1 MYDVALSHVTN
12 PNKRHAFKL
21 FTNPASQEINVEL
34 ASPQTGVL
42 EITNLEGRVIHSYLL
57 NGPKLKHKIDISFLK
72 SGVYLVGI
80 SIQNQAYDVRRFVV
94 E

>member
-1 MYDVALSHVTN
+1 MIV
-12 PNKRHAFKL
+12 KL
-21 FTNPASQEINVEL
+21 FPNPASQEINVEL

-42 EITNLEGRVIHSYLL
+42 EITNLEGRVIHSYPL
-57 NGPKLKHKIDISFLK
+57 NGPELNHKIDISFLK

>member
-1 MYDVALSHVTN
+1 M
-12 PNKRHAFKL
+12 
-21 FTNPASQEINVEL
+21 
-34 ASPQTGVL
+34 
-42 EITNLEGRVIHSYLL
+42 EGRVIHSYPL